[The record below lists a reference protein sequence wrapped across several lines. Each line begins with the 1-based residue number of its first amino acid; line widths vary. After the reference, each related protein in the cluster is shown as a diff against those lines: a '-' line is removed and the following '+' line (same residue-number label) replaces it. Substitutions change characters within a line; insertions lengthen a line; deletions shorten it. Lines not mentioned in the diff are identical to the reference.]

1 MRSWAAGVYLHSTYL
16 IGAERAWARARAR
29 ARPRRFFELFGV
41 FELEV
46 LESSLGPSW
55 PELEKAKPELEK
67 AKSEPARAIFLE

>member
-1 MRSWAAGVYLHSTYL
+1 MRFLKNGHNFKNYLL
-16 IGAERAWARARAR
+16 IVSQKSKQYFFRDLS
-29 ARPRRFFELFGV
+29 RFFELFGV